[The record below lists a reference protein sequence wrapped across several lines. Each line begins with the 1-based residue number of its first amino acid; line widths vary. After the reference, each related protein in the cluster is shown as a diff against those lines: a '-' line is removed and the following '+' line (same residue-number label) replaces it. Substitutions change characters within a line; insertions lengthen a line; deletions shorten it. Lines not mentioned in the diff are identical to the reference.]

1 MGRSRR
7 CARAGCSKSTVS
19 KHCMTACCPGC
30 CALIAL
36 EERLAGRDGSL
47 LCPFHK
53 DKIAAKLSES
63 EDAITEADAARNNTA
78 ATTSTPGVSPRR
90 FVNPDSS
97 NASTSN
103 APSSYNT
110 LIVDSDPPKPP
121 SPQSSTSTIVR
132 PLTTNTGSSR
142 SFGRAMP
149 ANIKFP
155 EPKPAEES
163 RYDRASQRARQED
176 IAAMNQVKIVICS
189 QVVRLICDII
199 ITALTLFTEE
209 DVYVCTS

>member
-1 MGRSRR
+1 
-7 CARAGCSKSTVS
+7 
-19 KHCMTACCPGC
+19 MTGCCPGC

-63 EDAITEADAARNNTA
+63 DNAITEADAARNNTA
-78 ATTSTPGVSPRR
+78 ATTSTPSVSPRR
-90 FVNPDSS
+90 FVNPDGS
-97 NASTSN
+97 NVSASNT
-103 APSSYNT
+103 PSSYNA
-110 LIVDSDPPKPP
+110 LVVDSDPPKQPP
-121 SPQSSTSTIVR
+121 PQSSTSTIVR
-132 PLTTNTGSSR
+132 PLTTNTGNPR

-155 EPKPAEES
+155 APKPAEES

-199 ITALTLFTEE
+199 ITTLTSFTEE
-209 DVYVCTS
+209 NVYICAS